1 VALVSGDC
9 NVGDKGVKNFD
20 FDRVGIGA
28 LIWLLKLETFKT
40 VPCVC
45 I

>member
-1 VALVSGDC
+1 MLLIMFMGLVAKVALVSGDC

-28 LIWLLKLETFKT
+28 LI
-40 VPCVC
+40 
-45 I
+45 